1 MGEVATMLR
10 SKMEVVDAIQKKAKV
25 AKKQSPR
32 ERPRER
38 RPEKLAERHP
48 RNLF

>member
-1 MGEVATMLR
+1 VVVHITEV
-10 SKMEVVDAIQKKAKV
+10 KV
-25 AKKQSPR
+25 AAKEEVINPIIPWVVKRQSPR